1 MPREITLPEAK
12 PALEWVN
19 GRVLQKMS
27 PKRRHAVAQGRFF
40 AALDEWAH
48 DGQKGIV
55 GTEWRFRVQPP
66 GEERRPLVPDVAY
79 LSYARL
85 SYQEQQVTDEPKIA
99 PDALVE
105 VLSPGDRRA
114 DVEEKI
120 RVYLAAGS
128 SVIFIVDPK
137 LRRVQIRDARGER
150 TIEENGVLT
159 HDALAG
165 FRLDVRRLFSMPVPK
180 SE

>member
-19 GRVLQKMS
+19 GRVLQKIS
-27 PKRRHAVAQGRFF
+27 PRRRHAIAQGRFF
-40 AALDEWAH
+40 SVLDEWAQT
-48 DGQKGIV
+48 GGLGIV
-55 GTEWRFRVQPP
+55 GTEWHFRVQPP

-79 LSYARL
+79 LSYASL
-85 SYQEQQVTDEPKIA
+85 SYEEQQITDEPKVA
-99 PDALVE
+99 PDVVVE

-128 SVIFIVDPK
+128 SVIFLVDPK
-137 LRRVQIRDARGER
+137 RRIVHVRDADGDRAVTE
-150 TIEENGVLT
+150 TEILT
-159 HDALAG
+159 HTALPG
-165 FRLDVRRLFSMPVPK
+165 FRLEVIKLFSIPK
-180 SE
+180 PLP